1 MIELPIES
9 HTINN
14 QNLMQIISHRA
25 YLRDGPGL
33 IWRNFTRCQIKKMYS
48 TNFERYEVYKLWFIK
63 DMCYNSNG
71 TLNYCLSTTYEIYR
85 ATEKKFLFK
94 FFINIQH

>member
-1 MIELPIES
+1 
-9 HTINN
+9 
-14 QNLMQIISHRA
+14 
-25 YLRDGPGL
+25 
-33 IWRNFTRCQIKKMYS
+33 MYS